1 MTIAIMHGRRRLA
14 ATARLLAAAAVGGA
28 GCGARGNA
36 TDGAA
41 RAPESAA
48 HAEEAPEISDLD
60 RGEAELFAAVC
71 EHDIA
76 QHTCDECRYE
86 LGLVKVDSAL
96 AGPDGLLQTVTVAE
110 RGLPAVLELDGE
122 AQLDAERAVRVTSR
136 ADGTVREVLVDVG
149 SVVKRGQPLLRIAS
163 PAWAQERADWL
174 QARAGHALA
183 RAAAER
189 EAELHA
195 QGICPQKDL
204 LEAEAERARAAAA
217 EMAAAERLRA
227 HGLDAAGLAALARD
241 PDGSPLL
248 TVTAPLAGTVLE
260 RDLGPG
266 RQVAADQPLLLV
278 ADVTRIW
285 VLASLREHEIGPL
298 LAARG
303 AGEVPAEVTLHFLP
317 GRVLNGRLEAVG
329 GTLDESTRTARAR
342 IVVDNA
348 AGLLRPGMF
357 AHVRLR
363 LPGGAGALAVPAE
376 AVLEDAGRSF
386 VFVAAR
392 PGYFLRR
399 PVTTGR
405 AEDGWVEIAGGLAP
419 GQVVA
424 ARGAFLLKSDVLR
437 AKMGA
442 GCAD

>member
-1 MTIAIMHGRRRLA
+1 MTIAIMNGYRRLTTA
-14 ATARLLAAAAVGGA
+14 ALLLVVAAAGGA

-36 TDGAA
+36 ADGTA
-41 RAPESAA
+41 RAP
-48 HAEEAPEISDLD
+48 AEEPGAEAAAEMSDLD
-60 RGEAELFAAVC
+60 RGEAELFSAVC

-76 QHTCDECRYE
+76 QHSCDECRYE

-96 AGPDGLLQTVTVAE
+96 AGPDGLLQTITVTE

-122 AQLDAERAVRVTSR
+122 AQLDAERSVRVTSR

-149 SVVKRGQPLLRIAS
+149 SVVTRGQPLLRIAS
-163 PAWAQERADWL
+163 PAWAEERAVWL

-183 RAAAER
+183 RAVAER

-195 QGICPQKDL
+195 QGICPRKDL

-217 EMAAAERLRA
+217 EMAATERLRA
-227 HGLDAAGLAALARD
+227 HGIDAAGLEALARD
-241 PDGSPLL
+241 PDGAPLL

-260 RDLGPG
+260 RELGPG
-266 RQVAADQPLLLV
+266 QQVTADQPLLLV
-278 ADVTRIW
+278 ADVSRMW
-285 VLASLREHEIGPL
+285 VLANLREHEIGPL
-298 LAARG
+298 LAARA
-303 AGEVPAEVTLHFLP
+303 AGEVPAEVTLHFRSD
-317 GRVLNGRLEAVG
+317 RVLSGRLEAVG

-348 AGLLRPGMF
+348 EGLLRPGMF

-363 LPGGAGALAVPAE
+363 LPGAARALAVPAE

-405 AEDGWVEIAGGLAP
+405 AEGGWVEITGGLAP
-419 GQVVA
+419 GLVVA